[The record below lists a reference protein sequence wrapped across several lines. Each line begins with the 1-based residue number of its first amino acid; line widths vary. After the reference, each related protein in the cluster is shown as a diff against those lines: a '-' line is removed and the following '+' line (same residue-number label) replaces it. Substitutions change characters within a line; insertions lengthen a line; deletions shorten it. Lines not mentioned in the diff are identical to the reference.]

1 MLVHVC
7 VSASSLVACSTQQV
21 CRGQVCA
28 SCLLAGP
35 SEQPPPPAVFST
47 SLLSALH
54 PSLVTCPPRDI
65 RNQAARRT
73 FESCA
78 SPPPRLSLPPSP
90 HSTRDYPTATDPTA
104 TRRSSTP
111 SERASSLRLAA
122 ATAPSSYTSN
132 LAYSHHTT
140 SSTTPSTTTAYNTLS
155 PAKPPPNAAGLATS
169 SPSDSSFFRLR
180 QPHSGD
186 QIPRNLNVLRTH
198 SSHYTLPQLVVSTL
212 APRATLTHHGQ
223 QLLEGLG
230 LAQHCPSEQR
240 AHFSKSAILT
250 SQP

>member
-7 VSASSLVACSTQQV
+7 ISASSLVACSTQQV

-54 PSLVTCPPRDI
+54 PSPVTCPLRDI
-65 RNQAARRT
+65 RKLHA
-73 FESCA
+73 EHS
-78 SPPPRLSLPPSP
+78 SPVHHHRRLSLPPSP

-169 SPSDSSFFRLR
+169 SPSDSSSFRLR